1 MEDQKVITVIKP
13 SDFTEGDIKALTDFF
28 SILLKID
35 RRVNAKNVW
44 KTKMNSMTKKSQL
57 N

>member
-13 SDFTEGDIKALTDFF
+13 TDFSDGDIKALTDFF

-35 RRVNAKNVW
+35 RRINDKNYECNKNVQ
-44 KTKMNSMTKKSQL
+44 KQCSN
-57 N
+57 

>member
-1 MEDQKVITVIKP
+1 MEDQKVIAAIKP
-13 SDFTEGDIKALTDFF
+13 TDFSDGDIKALTDFF

-35 RRVNAKNVW
+35 KRIE
-44 KTKMNSMTKKSQL
+44 TKKYENNKKAQKPQGI